1 MTMSDKQKNTF
12 WNRRNIIIVAVG
24 SLIAIGG
31 IIVMAFWVSQQNV
44 ADDPSPVIDAEKAA
58 AEVRQAE
65 ADGKLRSDAASQI
78 KDNKGSAAAQLYQ
91 QAVDAEQTATRK
103 SQLYLDLSGVYY
115 AAKQYQEAFDAAAKA
130 EAVNPDKFLAA
141 DWLSRLYEDQKNYT
155 KAAEYYRLAG
165 EWAQSEQNITALEK
179 GYYDGKAAE
188 MEKLAKEAGQ

>member
-1 MTMSDKQKNTF
+1 MGNKQTNTF
-12 WNRRNIIIVAVG
+12 WTRRNLLIVGGSAAVFILVAV
-24 SLIAIGG
+24 AM
-31 IIVMAFWVSQQNV
+31 IVWVLQQNV
-44 ADDPSPVIDAEKAA
+44 ADDPSPAIDAEKAA

-65 ADGKLRSDAASQI
+65 ADGKLRSDAATQV
-78 KDNKGSAAAQLYQ
+78 KDNKASAAAQLYQ
-91 QAVDAEQTATRK
+91 QAIDAEQTAARK

-115 AAKQYQEAFDAAAKA
+115 AAKQYKEAFDAAAKA

-179 GYYDGKAAE
+179 AYYDGKAAE
-188 MEKLAKEAGQ
+188 MEKLAKEATQ

>member
-1 MTMSDKQKNTF
+1 MGNKQTNTF
-12 WNRRNIIIVAVG
+12 WTRRNLLIVGGSAAVFI
-24 SLIAIGG
+24 LVAAAM
-31 IIVMAFWVSQQNV
+31 IVWVLQPRQ
-44 ADDPSPVIDAEKAA
+44 ADDPSPAIDAEKAA

-141 DWLSRLYEDQKNYT
+141 DWLSRLYEDQKNYA

-165 EWAQSEQNITALEK
+165 EWAQSEQNMTALEK
-179 GYYDGKAAE
+179 AYYDGKAAE
-188 MEKLAKEAGQ
+188 MEKLAKEAVQ